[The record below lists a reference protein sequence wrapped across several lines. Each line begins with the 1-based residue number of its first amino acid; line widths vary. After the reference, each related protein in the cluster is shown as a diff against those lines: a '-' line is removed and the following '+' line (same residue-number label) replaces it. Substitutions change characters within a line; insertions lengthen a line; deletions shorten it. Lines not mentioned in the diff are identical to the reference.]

1 MFPINS
7 KNSFSE
13 RVDIPNCL
21 AFSSFDPEFSPATRY
36 VVVFVIEFFVCPPA
50 LSTIV
55 LALFLFIRF
64 NEPVNTNIS
73 PSKELEEDFF
83 ICSITTPLSMQLFT
97 MVKLFLS
104 FQNSTM
110 DFATI
115 LPISF
120 ISNSSLSSAIINV
133 SRSLLYFFSNNF
145 AVCSPTFLIPK
156 AYLAN
161 VVYLDLLIESIILVA
176 DLSPKPSRLEILF
189 FLIE

>member
-64 NEPVNTNIS
+64 SEPVNTNIS

-120 ISNSSLSSAIINV
+120 ISNSSLSLAFINV
-133 SRSLLYFFSNNF
+133 FRSLLYFFSNIVFKLNDLE
-145 AVCSPTFLIPK
+145 VDEDSYQSYLSLDELYKIPLIK
-156 AYLAN
+156 
-161 VVYLDLLIESIILVA
+161 SII
-176 DLSPKPSRLEILF
+176 DKDYPE
-189 FLIE
+189 LI